1 MLKDLIKK
9 TVKKANTKETNSDK
23 FTIFENELEISV
35 YKNNKLV
42 SQNKHK

>member
-9 TVKKANTKETNSDK
+9 TVKKANTKEKNSDK